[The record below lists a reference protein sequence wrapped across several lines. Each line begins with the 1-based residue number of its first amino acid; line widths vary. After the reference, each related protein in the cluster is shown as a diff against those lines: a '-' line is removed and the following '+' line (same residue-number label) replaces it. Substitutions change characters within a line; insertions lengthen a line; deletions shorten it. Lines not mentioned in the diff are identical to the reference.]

1 MRNENYRIR
10 IDIMEQKLIDSGL
23 LRKLESLK
31 LNTTVALNQG
41 YGGGRKSKS
50 KGSSVEFSDFREY
63 VPGDD
68 FRKIDWNAYG
78 RFQKLF
84 IKLFMEEREA
94 NINIFIDTSKSMDF
108 GSPKKSTLAK
118 QLALI
123 LGYLSLANMDR
134 VNIYTHGNNKLESL
148 EQLNGKNNLHRL
160 ASYLDNIVFDE
171 IEDFFQ
177 HIKTRA
183 YKRGIT
189 IIISDLFSDDFQ
201 EAIKYLAFMNQSIV
215 VLNLLSIEE
224 TNPIYSGDIRLID
237 SETEEGKD
245 ISMTQSVL
253 NSYERTLKNFINR
266 NKEICRKFSCQ
277 YTLISN
283 ELSIESIVF
292 DNLTNVG
299 ILR

>member
-1 MRNENYRIR
+1 
-10 IDIMEQKLIDSGL
+10 MEQKLIDSNL
-23 LRKLESLK
+23 LKKLESLK
-31 LNTTVALNQG
+31 LNTTITLNQG

-63 VPGDD
+63 VSGDD

-78 RFQKLF
+78 RFKKLF

-108 GSPKKSTLAK
+108 GNPKKATLAK
-118 QLALI
+118 QLALVF
-123 LGYLSLANMDR
+123 GYLSLANMDR
-134 VNIYTHGNNKLESL
+134 VNIYTYGNKKLEAL
-148 EQLNGKNNLHRL
+148 EQLNGKNNIHRL
-160 ASYLDNIVFDE
+160 ASYLDNIVFDKS
-171 IEDFFQ
+171 EDFFQ
-177 HIKTRA
+177 YIKTRT
-183 YKRGIT
+183 YKRGIS
-189 IIISDLFSDDFQ
+189 IIISDIFSDNFQ
-201 EAIKYLAFMNQSIV
+201 DAVKYLAFMNQSIV
-215 VLNLLSIEE
+215 VLNLLSMEE
-224 TNPIYSGDIRLID
+224 INPVYSGDIRLID

-253 NSYERTLKNFINR
+253 KSYKKTFKNFINR

-277 YTLISN
+277 YTLVSN
-283 ELSIESIVF
+283 ELPIESIVF

>member
-1 MRNENYRIR
+1 
-10 IDIMEQKLIDSGL
+10 MEQKLIDSSL
-23 LRKLESLK
+23 LKKLESLK
-31 LNTTVALNQG
+31 LNSNVILNQG

-108 GSPKKSTLAK
+108 GNPKKSTLAK
-118 QLALI
+118 QLALV

-148 EQLNGKNNLHRL
+148 EQLSGKNNAHRL
-160 ASYLDNIVFDE
+160 AAYLDNIDFDRT
-171 IEDFFQ
+171 EDFFQ
-177 HIKTRA
+177 FMKTRA
-183 YKRGIT
+183 YKRGVS
-189 IIISDLFSDDFQ
+189 IILSDLFSDSFQ
-201 EAIKYLAFMNQSIV
+201 DNIKYLAFMNQSIV
-215 VLNLLSIEE
+215 VLNLLSTEE
-224 TNPIYSGDIRLID
+224 INPLFSGDIRLID

-253 NSYERTLKNFINR
+253 NSYEKTFKSFINR
-266 NKEICRKFSCQ
+266 NREICRKFNCQ
-277 YTLISN
+277 YSLISN
-283 ELSIESIVF
+283 DLSIESIVF

>member
-1 MRNENYRIR
+1 M
-10 IDIMEQKLIDSGL
+10 DQKLIDSSL
-23 LRKLESLK
+23 LKKLEFLK
-31 LNTTVALNQG
+31 LNSNVTLNQG

-63 VPGDD
+63 VAGDD

-118 QLALI
+118 QLALV
-123 LGYLSLANMDR
+123 LGYLSLVNMDK
-134 VNIYTHGNNKLESL
+134 VNIYTYGNNKLESL
-148 EQLNGKNNLHRL
+148 EQLGGKNNAHRL
-160 ASYLDNIVFDE
+160 AVYLDNIAFDKS
-171 IEDFFQ
+171 EDFFEF
-177 HIKTRA
+177 IKTRA
-183 YKRGIT
+183 YKRGIS
-189 IIISDLFSDDFQ
+189 IILSDLFTDSFQ
-201 EAIKYLAFMNQSIV
+201 EAIKYLAFMNQSII
-215 VLNLLSIEE
+215 VLNLLSTEE
-224 TNPIYSGDIRLID
+224 LNPLFSGDIRLID

-245 ISMTQSVL
+245 ISITHSVV
-253 NSYERTLKNFINR
+253 NSYEKTLKNFINR
-266 NKEICRKFSCQ
+266 NREICRKFSCQ

-283 ELSIESIVF
+283 EFSIESIVF
-292 DNLTNVG
+292 DNLTNAG

>member
-1 MRNENYRIR
+1 M
-10 IDIMEQKLIDSGL
+10 DQKLIDSSL
-23 LRKLESLK
+23 LKKLESLK
-31 LNTTVALNQG
+31 LNSNVTLNQG

-63 VPGDD
+63 VAGDD

-118 QLALI
+118 QLALV
-123 LGYLSLANMDR
+123 LGYLSLVNMDK
-134 VNIYTHGNNKLESL
+134 VNIYTYGNNKLESL
-148 EQLNGKNNLHRL
+148 EQLGGKNNAHRL
-160 ASYLDNIVFDE
+160 AVYLDNIAFDKS
-171 IEDFFQ
+171 EDFFEF
-177 HIKTRA
+177 IKTRA
-183 YKRGIT
+183 YKRGIS
-189 IIISDLFSDDFQ
+189 IILSDLFTDSFQ
-201 EAIKYLAFMNQSIV
+201 EAIKYLAFMNQSII
-215 VLNLLSIEE
+215 VLNLLSTEE
-224 TNPIYSGDIRLID
+224 LNPLFSGDIRLID

-245 ISMTQSVL
+245 ISITHSVV
-253 NSYERTLKNFINR
+253 NSYEKTLKNFINR
-266 NKEICRKFSCQ
+266 NREICRKFSCQ

-283 ELSIESIVF
+283 EFSIESIVF
-292 DNLTNVG
+292 DNLTNAG

>member
-1 MRNENYRIR
+1 
-10 IDIMEQKLIDSGL
+10 MEQKLIDSSL
-23 LRKLESLK
+23 LKKLESLK
-31 LNTTVALNQG
+31 LNSTVTLNQG

-108 GSPKKSTLAK
+108 GNPRKSTLAK
-118 QLALI
+118 QLALV

-134 VNIYTHGNNKLESL
+134 VNIYTYENNKLESL
-148 EQLNGKNNLHRL
+148 EQLSGKNNAHRL
-160 ASYLDNIVFDE
+160 AAYLDNIAFDKS
-171 IEDFFQ
+171 EDFFQ
-177 HIKTRA
+177 FIKTRA
-183 YKRGIT
+183 YKRGIS
-189 IIISDLFSDDFQ
+189 IILSDLFSDSFQ
-201 EAIKYLAFMNQSIV
+201 ETIKYLAFMNQSIV
-215 VLNLLSIEE
+215 VLNVLSTEE
-224 TNPIYSGDIRLID
+224 LNPLFSGDIRLID

-245 ISMTQSVL
+245 ISITQSVL
-253 NSYERTLKNFINR
+253 NSYEKTFKSFINR
-266 NKEICRKFSCQ
+266 NREICRKFNCQ
-277 YTLISN
+277 YSLISN

>member
-1 MRNENYRIR
+1 
-10 IDIMEQKLIDSGL
+10 MEQKLIDSSL
-23 LRKLESLK
+23 LKKLESLK
-31 LNTTVALNQG
+31 LNSNVVLNQG

-94 NINIFIDTSKSMDF
+94 NINIFIDASKSMDF
-108 GSPKKSTLAK
+108 GNPKKSTLAK
-118 QLALI
+118 QLALVF
-123 LGYLSLANMDR
+123 GYLSLANMDR
-134 VNIYTHGNNKLESL
+134 VNIYIHGNNKLESL
-148 EQLNGKNNLHRL
+148 EQLSGKNNAHRL
-160 ASYLDNIVFDE
+160 ATYLDNIIFDKS
-171 IEDFFQ
+171 EDFFQ
-177 HIKTRA
+177 IIKTQA
-183 YKRGIT
+183 YKRGIS
-189 IIISDLFSDDFQ
+189 IILSDLFSDNFQ
-201 EAIKYLAFMNQSIV
+201 AAIKYLSFMNQSIV
-215 VLNLLSIEE
+215 VLNLLSVEE
-224 TNPIYSGDIRLID
+224 ITPFYSGDIRFID

-253 NSYERTLKNFINR
+253 NSYDKTFKNFINR
-266 NKEICRKFSCQ
+266 NREICRKFSCQ

>member
-1 MRNENYRIR
+1 
-10 IDIMEQKLIDSGL
+10 MEQKLIDSSL
-23 LRKLESLK
+23 LKKLESLK
-31 LNTTVALNQG
+31 LNTTITLNQG

-94 NINIFIDTSKSMDF
+94 NINIFIDASKSMDF

-118 QLALI
+118 QLALV

-134 VNIYTHGNNKLESL
+134 VNIYTHGTNKLESL
-148 EQLNGKNNLHRL
+148 EQLNGKNNVHRL
-160 ASYLDNIVFDE
+160 ASYLDGIAFDKS
-171 IEDFFQ
+171 EDFFKY
-177 HIKTRA
+177 IKTRA
-183 YKRGIT
+183 YKRGIS
-189 IIISDLFSDDFQ
+189 IIISDLFSDNFQ
-201 EAIKYLAFMNQSIV
+201 DGVKYLAFMNQSIV

-224 TNPIYSGDIRLID
+224 ISPVYSGDMRLID

-253 NSYERTLKNFINR
+253 NSYEKTFKNFINR
-266 NKEICRKFSCQ
+266 NREISRKFSCQ

-283 ELSIESIVF
+283 EFSIESIIF

>member
-1 MRNENYRIR
+1 
-10 IDIMEQKLIDSGL
+10 MEQKLIDSSL
-23 LRKLESLK
+23 LKKLESLK
-31 LNTTVALNQG
+31 LNSNVTLNQG

-108 GSPKKSTLAK
+108 GNPKKSTLAK
-118 QLALI
+118 QLALV

-134 VNIYTHGNNKLESL
+134 VNIYTYGNNKLESL
-148 EQLNGKNNLHRL
+148 EQLSGKNNAHRL
-160 ASYLDNIVFDE
+160 AAYLDNIAFDKT
-171 IEDFFQ
+171 EDFFQ
-177 HIKTRA
+177 FIKTRA
-183 YKRGIT
+183 YKRGVS
-189 IIISDLFSDDFQ
+189 IILSDLFSDSFQ
-201 EAIKYLAFMNQSIV
+201 DTIKYLAFMNQSIV

-224 TNPIYSGDIRLID
+224 INPFFSGDIRLID

-245 ISMTQSVL
+245 ISITQSVL
-253 NSYERTLKNFINR
+253 NSYEKTFKSFINR
-266 NKEICRKFSCQ
+266 NREICRKFNCQ
-277 YTLISN
+277 YSLISN